1 MLAHPAPVAAE
12 DAFVRR
18 HARHLSQLRLIRC
31 DGGVELEGVVD
42 SYYRKQ
48 LVLRDAVAV
57 WGWPALRARITVR
70 RPNSDAW
77 PGRTTDG
84 AGRRVL
90 LAAADPLVLARY
102 AAGLAHSC
110 YDVTTAGTGLGCL
123 ESLRAGGY
131 DVLVLVGSLPWG
143 GSNGVLDVACDAD
156 FRGRPRAVYVGDRTG
171 LDGLPAAITGRL
183 THIAVT
189 TPTVEEAVGRAVAE
203 CERIGK
209 LFSTPVGGLPPS
221 DQPYP
226 RG

>member
-1 MLAHPAPVAAE
+1 MLVQPVSAAAE

-18 HARHLSQLRLIRC
+18 HARHISRLRLTRR

-70 RPNSDAW
+70 RPNSDARS
-77 PGRTTDG
+77 GRSTDG
-84 AGRRVL
+84 TGRKVL
-90 LAAADPLVLARY
+90 LAAADPAVLEGC
-102 AAGLAHSC
+102 AAGLAC
-110 YDVTTAGTGLGCL
+110 RGYDVTAASTGLGCL

-131 DVLVLVGSLPWG
+131 DMLVLVGSLPWG
-143 GSNGVLDVACDAD
+143 GSNGVLDVACAAGL
-156 FRGRPRAVYVGDRTG
+156 RGRPWAIYVGDRTG

-183 THIAVT
+183 THIAET
-189 TPTVEEAVGRAVAE
+189 TPTAEEVVARLITE

-209 LFSTPVGGLPPS
+209 SLSAPVGGLPPS
-221 DQPYP
+221 DRPSP
-226 RG
+226 CG